1 MKESMVKER
10 IYGLIEKALK
20 GKRPFYYFYP
30 ENEEEFMMW
39 GGEYLSAKYQDD
51 DFTLYQILEGGIC
64 LARGNRRVP
73 LYLELKVD
81 WKKMAEK
88 KYSPDL
94 LRNSILVDSD
104 SEYGFHVWDEIDEE
118 PDGNFLR
125 EGAVL
130 PLLYFDDNLSESL
143 SQ

>member
-1 MKESMVKER
+1 M
-10 IYGLIEKALK
+10 
-20 GKRPFYYFYP
+20 
-30 ENEEEFMMW
+30 
-39 GGEYLSAKYQDD
+39 
-51 DFTLYQILEGGIC
+51 
-64 LARGNRRVP
+64 P